1 MHRLSALVLSVFL
14 VCGLSQALADSQTD
28 AAIEAVVDSHT
39 ADLQVIFKDIHA
51 NPELGFMETRTAG
64 IVAEE
69 LSSLGFEVQ
78 TEIGV
83 TGVVGIL
90 KNGNGPTLMFRADM
104 DANAV
109 EEATG
114 LPYASEV
121 RVINLDGIE
130 TPVAHMCGHD
140 AHTTWL
146 IALARAMVE
155 LKDSWKGT
163 LVLVAQPAEEPIE
176 GAGAMVSEGL
186 YTKYDVPE
194 PDYFLAFHT
203 APFPVG
209 AILTTSGRIT
219 TGSRHID
226 VTFHGIGG
234 HGSSPHHA
242 IDPVTMA
249 GMAIVQLQTVVSRM
263 TDPVET
269 AVLSI
274 GSMQAGV
281 DNNVIPTESTL
292 KLKLHFSSEET
303 GETMVAGIERV
314 VNNIARTYGVAEE
327 NLPTI
332 TSKGYASVIEN
343 DPELISQIRSRLD
356 STDLIGLSVED
367 EDVPG
372 SDDAFT
378 LIKGLPNVKGAYLFL
393 GTADHEIFRKAQ
405 KDGHEFPFFVHE
417 PNYQVSLDAIPF
429 GAKVAA
435 TLAIE
440 ILQP

>member
-1 MHRLSALVLSVFL
+1 MSKRSRIVRRTISMQRQFAIFLFVLLILGPLRASADTQV
-14 VCGLSQALADSQTD
+14 D
-28 AAIEAVVDSHT
+28 AAISDVVNANT
-39 ADLQVIFKDIHA
+39 AELQEIFKDIHA
-51 NPELGFMETRTAG
+51 NPELGFMETRTAR

-69 LSSLGFEVQ
+69 LSSLGFDVQ
-78 TEIGV
+78 TGIGV

-90 KNGNGPTLMFRADM
+90 KNGDGPTLMFRADM

-121 RVINLDGIE
+121 RVVNLDGVE

-146 IALARAMVE
+146 IALGRTMAE
-155 LKDSWKGT
+155 LKDSWQGT

-176 GAGAMVSEGL
+176 GAGAMVSDGL
-186 YTKYDVPE
+186 YAEYGVPE

-226 VTFHGIGG
+226 VTFHGVGG

-242 IDPVTMA
+242 IDPVMMA

-281 DNNVIPTESTL
+281 DNNVIPTEATL

-303 GETMVAGIERV
+303 GETMVAGIERI
-314 VNNIARTYGVAEE
+314 VNNVARTYGVAEE

-343 DPELISQIRSRLD
+343 EPELISRIRSRLE
-356 STDLIGLSVED
+356 STDLISLSVED

-378 LIKGLPNVKGAYLFL
+378 LIKDVPDVKGAYLFL
-393 GTADHEIFRKAQ
+393 GTADHNIFKQAQ
-405 KDGHEFPFFVHE
+405 EDGHEFPFFVHE
-417 PNYQVSLDAIPF
+417 PNYQVSLDA
-429 GAKVAA
+429 
-435 TLAIE
+435 
-440 ILQP
+440 